1 MLCERCKRR
10 PAINEIQVV
19 ENGIPVTRRLC
30 RQCTVELM
38 AGCVPAVKRCPGCQ
52 LTQTELAHL
61 RKAGCTTCYTVFRE
75 ELIKITRQYQQGH
88 DEHVGSMPDALR
100 TPDERIEE
108 RLAKLAGE
116 LERAVEQEDYERAAR
131 LKKEINQL
139 KGRGE
144 A

>member
-1 MLCERCKRR
+1 
-10 PAINEIQVV
+10 
-19 ENGIPVTRRLC
+19 
-30 RQCTVELM
+30 
-38 AGCVPAVKRCPGCQ
+38 
-52 LTQTELAHL
+52 
-61 RKAGCTTCYTVFRE
+61 
-75 ELIKITRQYQQGH
+75 
-88 DEHVGSMPDALR
+88 MPDALR

>member
-10 PAINEIQVV
+10 PAVNEMVIM
-19 ENGIPVTRRLC
+19 EDGIPVKRKLC
-30 RQCTVELM
+30 RNCAFEVMT
-38 AGCVPAVKRCPGCQ
+38 GYVPVVKRCPTCQ
-52 LTQTELAHL
+52 ITQTELQQL
-61 RKAGCTTCYTVFRE
+61 RKAGCAHCYTVFRDD
-75 ELIKITRQYQQGH
+75 LIKMARQYQQGH
-88 DEHVGSMPDALR
+88 DHHVGSIPNLLR

-108 RLAKLAGE
+108 RLVKLAGE
-116 LERAVEQEDYERAAR
+116 LEQAVEQEDYERAAR